1 MLYLIPAPLH
11 RLGLRIAY
19 ALRKRLR
26 RITRPDL
33 AGVAVMLE
41 DGEGRVLL
49 VRHSYGPQGWS
60 LPGGG
65 LGKGEDPAE
74 AARREMREELD
85 CELEALECVLV
96 AQEML
101 SGAPHTAHVFT
112 ALPLSEPRA
121 DKREID
127 AVRWFA
133 RDELAQAD
141 LTRVTRR
148 RLGELGILDSHPSPR
163 SP

>member
-11 RLGLRIAY
+11 RLGLRLAY

-33 AGVAVMLE
+33 SGVAVVLE
-41 DGEGRVLL
+41 DGAGRVLL

-65 LGKGEDPAE
+65 LGRGEDPAD
-74 AARREMREELD
+74 AARREMGEELE
-85 CELEALECVLV
+85 CELDALECVLV
-96 AQEML
+96 VQEQL

-112 ALPLSEPRA
+112 ARPLTEPIA
-121 DKREID
+121 DQREID

-148 RLGELGILDSHPSPR
+148 RLEELGILPS
-163 SP
+163 